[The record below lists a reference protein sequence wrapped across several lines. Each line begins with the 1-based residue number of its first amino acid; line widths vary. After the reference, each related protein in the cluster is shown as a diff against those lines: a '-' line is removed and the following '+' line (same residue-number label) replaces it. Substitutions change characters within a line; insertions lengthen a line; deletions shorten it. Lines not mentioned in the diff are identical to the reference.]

1 MFGTDRNYSFKTQT
15 CVFQCSELILHIDQ
29 VSCNLVVLIN
39 YMKRFFFE
47 VLYIGPSNINLLL
60 SNIKVLFFST
70 YMST

>member
-1 MFGTDRNYSFKTQT
+1 MQWADIAYWPGILQFGCAYQLYEK
-15 CVFQCSELILHIDQ
+15 V
-29 VSCNLVVLIN
+29 
-39 YMKRFFFE
+39 FFE